1 MGRLL
6 HDMRVLLLSTAV
18 TLTCFYPSVALAQDN
33 RPPPGHTRSL
43 TPTRADKPPIID
55 GRLDEDVWERA
66 ALADQFWISEQ
77 QRWPSEKT
85 EVLVLAD
92 KNNLYFG
99 FRVYDSQPDKILAKQ
114 TRRDFSLMYDDWVT
128 VELDPFH
135 NFREISSYS
144 VNAIGTQKDEIAGGR
159 AQNIQWKGDWKAAV
173 ARTAYGW
180 SAEMAIPFEILN
192 YHKDSTSF
200 GVNFVR
206 YHNRTDE
213 LSRWADVTAQNKPE
227 EMGQL
232 VGLEIGPMKR
242 IEDWTF
248 MPYALFGHDTPNKKG
263 EIKSFLATGG
273 MDIRYQPR
281 QNLTGVLSVNPDFS
295 QLETQ
300 VTDINF
306 TYTEKFLFDPRPFFQ
321 EGGAY
326 FGGGTEYFYSNRVPD
341 FNGGGKFFGQLGQN
355 RVGFLATEAPDNR
368 WDTVLRLGREI
379 DPRNTASAMMV
390 TTNREDF
397 NNQLFLGQFS
407 GRQPFGLNYGLDLA
421 MTTTQGQS
429 GDGSHVKGALGWQ
442 WDFVYL
448 NTTVD
453 NYTENYFPANG
464 LLSSDLPG
472 TRGVG
477 TFASYYRDFGTAAP
491 LRKVKGEVGWEGRQ
505 TTDGLTQKN
514 AGYAG
519 GDIELQQKVDL
530 TLYYN
535 DGFYRPVGSNKGE
548 WADHMNHDRY
558 WTVGLDYDTRSSV
571 FTSGAAYSWGEQ
583 GGDAYRYFNLYLKVR
598 PTKNTFFNLSTE
610 RLDSFGI
617 FNQTI
622 ASGGWDFTKE
632 DGIAFRVIFANDDR
646 YYRLAYSHQ
655 VHKGLNIFAVIDKE
669 PNLPTNYSVKFVYA
683 LPFASSTLFSP
694 SRAAAGLRDSIVGSI
709 FPDRFRGRVAFP
721 IPTP

>member
-1 MGRLL
+1 
-6 HDMRVLLLSTAV
+6 MRVLLLSTVV
-18 TLTCFYPSVALAQDN
+18 TLTCFCPSVAIAQDN

-43 TPTRADKPPIID
+43 TPTIADKPPIID
-55 GRLDEDVWERA
+55 GRLDENVWKRA

-92 KNNLYFG
+92 KNNHYFG

-213 LSRWADVTAQNKPE
+213 LSRWADVTVQNKPE
-227 EMGQL
+227 EMGHL
-232 VGLEIGPMKR
+232 VGLEIGHMKR

-281 QNLTGVLSVNPDFS
+281 QNLTGMLSINPDFS

-326 FGGGTEYFYSNRVPD
+326 FGGGTQFFYSNRIPD
-341 FNGGGKFFGQLGQN
+341 FNYGGKFFGQLGQN
-355 RVGFLATEAPDNR
+355 RVGFLATEAPDSR

-390 TTNREDF
+390 TTNRQDF

-429 GDGSHVKGALGWQ
+429 GDGSHVKGALGWRS
-442 WDFVYL
+442 DFVFL
-448 NTTVD
+448 DTTVD
-453 NYTENYFPANG
+453 NYTENFFPANG

-514 AGYAG
+514 GGYAG

-530 TLYYN
+530 KLYYS

-558 WTVGLDYDTRSSV
+558 WTASLSFNKRSSV
-571 FTSGAAYSWGEQ
+571 YSYGASYSWGTL
-583 GGDAYRYFNLYLKVR
+583 GGGVYRYLAPYFWIR
-598 PTKNTFFNLSTE
+598 PIKEAFLQVSTE
-610 RLDSFGI
+610 RLHSFGT
-617 FNQTI
+617 FDQTVV
-622 ASGGWDFTKE
+622 SGGWDITPK
-632 DGIAFRVIFANDDR
+632 DGVVFRYISANHADFFR
-646 YYRLAYSHQ
+646 AGYSRQ
-655 VHKGLNIFAVIDKE
+655 VRKGLNIFTVYDKE
-669 PNLPTNYSVKFVYA
+669 AFQHAQFSVKLVLA
-683 LPFASSTLFSP
+683 IPFSFTSP
-694 SRAAAGLRDSIVGSI
+694 PEPEPQPKNKMEDWWK
-709 FPDRFRGRVAFP
+709 DWEE
-721 IPTP
+721 